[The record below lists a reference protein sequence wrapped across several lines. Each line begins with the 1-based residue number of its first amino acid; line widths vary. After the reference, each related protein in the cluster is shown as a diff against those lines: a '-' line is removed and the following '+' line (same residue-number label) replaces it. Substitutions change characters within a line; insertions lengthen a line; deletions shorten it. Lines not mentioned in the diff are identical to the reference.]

1 MKAKTRNLLI
11 GTALAAAVGA
21 TGIAVADMGGYN
33 GACPQGAQMQQ
44 GMMGQ
49 GPGTMMNGMMGR
61 MMGDMQGQGPGAMM
75 GHMQGHMMNGMQG
88 QGPGAMMGHMQGHMM
103 NGMQGG
109 MGYALELTDEQR
121 AEMGKI
127 RDEFLPQMG
136 ALRGRMQANHE
147 QLQAL
152 LQDGT
157 ADQAAI
163 DKLADQHGDLMA
175 EMIKMRTA
183 NQARMQALMT
193 DEQRE
198 RMREHRPGMGG
209 GMMGTPPAGG

>member
-1 MKAKTRNLLI
+1 MKARTRKLLI

-21 TGIAVADMGGYN
+21 TGMAVADMGGYN

-61 MMGDMQGQGPGAMM
+61 MMGGMQGQGPGAMM

-88 QGPGAMMGHMQGHMM
+88 QGPGAMMG
-103 NGMQGG
+103 GMRGG

-121 AEMGKI
+121 TEMGKI

-183 NQARMQALMT
+183 NMARMQGLLT
-193 DEQRE
+193 GEQRE
-198 RMREHRPGMGG
+198 QMREHRGGMGIG
-209 GMMGTPPAGG
+209 SGMGPGMMGTPPAGG